1 MAISSLRAT
10 AASAAFFDFPPAA
23 DQALLEGPQGRIPS
37 RGGCVARKR
46 MARGP
51 HDAWAPREAVMS
63 GPTTYARI
71 VASKAERVTLDL
83 AGREVAVSNGSEVA
97 VSNPSSRAG

>member
-1 MAISSLRAT
+1 ML
-10 AASAAFFDFPPAA
+10 
-23 DQALLEGPQGRIPS
+23 G
-37 RGGCVARKR
+37 
-46 MARGP
+46 
-51 HDAWAPREAVMS
+51 
-63 GPTTYARI
+63 I